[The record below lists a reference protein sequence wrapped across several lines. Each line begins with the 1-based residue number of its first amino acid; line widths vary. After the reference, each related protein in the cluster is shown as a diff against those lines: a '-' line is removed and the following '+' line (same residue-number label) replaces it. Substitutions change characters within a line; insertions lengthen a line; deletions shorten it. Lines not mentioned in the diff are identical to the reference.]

1 MVGFCVIKFRGN
13 FDDLSDKILRGLRV
27 FILVSIKL
35 SLDDNFV
42 VTGINTMSK
51 NEVEKQLA
59 LEKLQGQVD
68 SLIAEAGHGELFGVD
83 LTCAEKDVQE
93 TLLNK
98 FLQANDHDVQ
108 GAKSQLLKTLK
119 WRKQFSPLSAAF
131 KEKHKEVYHE
141 LGLVTKHESTV
152 MTWNLYGAVEDKA
165 SVFGDLDSFLRWRVG
180 LMELGISKLDFSVAS
195 KSKMS
200 QVHDYKGVNF
210 FAMDAKTKTATKNT
224 IQIFQDYYPEM
235 LDKKYF
241 VNVPRIMGWVF
252 TLVKPLVSKETL
264 EKFNV
269 LSDGSK
275 LASSIGDWAPK
286 AYGGKAESLSEL
298 RLTEFTPINAQLVEE
313 DADRRTRDGGEKM
326 LGVSSTDEKKKEE
339 PQTVSDDQKKEP
351 KTGENENE
359 PEAAEKTGADSE
371 VEPLTAAN
379 NN

>member
-1 MVGFCVIKFRGN
+1 
-13 FDDLSDKILRGLRV
+13 
-27 FILVSIKL
+27 
-35 SLDDNFV
+35 
-42 VTGINTMSK
+42 MSK

-59 LEKLQGQVD
+59 LEKLQGEVD
-68 SLIAEAGHGELFGVD
+68 SLVKEADHGELFGED
-83 LTCAEKDVQE
+83 LKNCEKDVQE
-93 TLLNK
+93 TLLTK
-98 FLQANDHDVQ
+98 FLQANNYDVE

-119 WRKQFSPLSAAF
+119 WRKKFSPLSAAF
-131 KEKHKEVYHE
+131 KEKHKEVYDE

-152 MTWNLYGAVEDKA
+152 MTWNLYGAVEDKE

-180 LMELGISKLDFSVAS
+180 LMELGISKLDFSDAS

-275 LASSIGDWAPK
+275 LASSVGDWAPK
-286 AYGGKAESLSEL
+286 SYGGKAESLSEL

-313 DADRRTRDGGEKM
+313 DADRRTKDGAEKK
-326 LGVSSTDEKKKEE
+326 LDESSGDENKKEE
-339 PQTVSDDQKKEP
+339 PSSASADKKEEQASAEEP
-351 KTGENENE
+351 KNEDNEKE
-359 PEAAEKTGADSE
+359 PEDGETKKEVEDEAEPSTAVAPESKDAAEQK
-371 VEPLTAAN
+371 
-379 NN
+379 

>member
-1 MVGFCVIKFRGN
+1 
-13 FDDLSDKILRGLRV
+13 
-27 FILVSIKL
+27 
-35 SLDDNFV
+35 
-42 VTGINTMSK
+42 MSK

-68 SLIAEAGHGELFGVD
+68 SLVKEADHGELFGED
-83 LTCAEKDVQE
+83 LKNAEKDVQE
-93 TLLNK
+93 TLLTK
-98 FLQANDHDVQ
+98 FLQANNHDVAA
-108 GAKSQLLKTLK
+108 AKDQLLKTLK
-119 WRKQFSPLSAAF
+119 WRKKFSPLSAAF
-131 KEKHKEVYHE
+131 KEKHKEVYDE

-152 MTWNLYGAVEDKA
+152 MTWNLYGAVEDKE

-180 LMELGISKLDFSVAS
+180 LMELGISKLDFSDAS

-241 VNVPRIMGWVF
+241 VNVPKIMGWVF

-275 LASSIGDWAPK
+275 LASNVGDWAPK
-286 AYGGKAESLSEL
+286 SYGGKAESLSAL

-313 DADRRTRDGGEKM
+313 DADRRTKDGAEKK
-326 LGVSSTDEKKKEE
+326 LDGSSSDENKKEE
-339 PQTVSDDQKKEP
+339 STFEDKKVEESSTNKKEEKP
-351 KTGENENE
+351 SSEKPNINEDNEKQPEKE
-359 PEAAEKTGADSE
+359 PEAGEAKEEAKPSTPTEESKDTPQGK
-371 VEPLTAAN
+371 
-379 NN
+379 